1 MMYDKMC
8 QRFATLANMT
18 ADDLVRARAILDWI
32 DMQCKQTMVS
42 KSSCG
47 SNVIPSHITQM
58 ASMADASQ
66 ETRSDS
72 MLDLECAKRKGAPR
86 KLRKKCPLE
95 SSSKKS
101 KVLHKIIISKLREV
115 NIRIIYIMGKFLQA
129 TSSLKKVTRPK
140 VRPSNVDDDACS
152 IQVPQQAQVAM
163 QIPLSYTQLL
173 LGGNRSVD
181 FTQNLHTSNWMHPSS
196 TNPTLNPQVDYPR
209 VGLYNRCMMVYVVED

>member
-101 KVLHKIIISKLREV
+101 K
-115 NIRIIYIMGKFLQA
+115 A

-173 LGGNRSVD
+173 LVSYVYNFHLFNAYTIYLKFYSYRVAIEV
-181 FTQNLHTSNWMHPSS
+181 LTSRKIYIPPIGCIH
-196 TNPTLNPQVDYPR
+196 LQ
-209 VGLYNRCMMVYVVED
+209 LIQH

>member
-173 LGGNRSVD
+173 LVSYVYNFHLFNAYTIYLKFYSYRVAIEV
-181 FTQNLHTSNWMHPSS
+181 LTSRKIYIPPIGCIH
-196 TNPTLNPQVDYPR
+196 LQ
-209 VGLYNRCMMVYVVED
+209 LIQH

>member
-101 KVLHKIIISKLREV
+101 K
-115 NIRIIYIMGKFLQA
+115 A